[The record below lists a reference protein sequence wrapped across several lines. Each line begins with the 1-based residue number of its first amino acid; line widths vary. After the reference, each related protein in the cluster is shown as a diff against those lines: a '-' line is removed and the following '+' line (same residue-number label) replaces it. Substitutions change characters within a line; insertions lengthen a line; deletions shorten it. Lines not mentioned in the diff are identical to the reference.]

1 MNTNLVSLYFEH
13 LAAVAELEDSP
24 IRSSQEQKVQHQ
36 QPAYECITPPSDSQ
50 ESGPPH
56 PAPSLQQQPHLQA
69 TQLPPP
75 PHAAVDNNYIGGSP
89 TPAAREYYNL
99 TPVRPYPPQ
108 QQQPDQS
115 AFEPIEPSSSSS
127 STCASHVPT
136 STPAVPTS
144 SSPTMGGYSGDG
156 GQQPQLKSTHKS
168 SAELW
173 HDVGVIKSTSCLV
186 SHYFLGNGG
195 LENSAEGSGSQKV
208 ELESGT
214 IYKLRLAASMLVV
227 EGLGH
232 LLQISKGT
240 DGAQLSWEPPQTPN
254 GRITEYSVYLAV
266 RNYNNESQLA
276 FVRVY
281 VGVEAK
287 CCVPHSNL
295 QSAHIDGSPK
305 PAIIFR
311 IAARNDKGYG
321 PATQVRWLQESRPG
335 AMSSGQPLSAS
346 PMTPIGQHPHLP
358 QRRPA
363 AQPSE
368 GLMYG
373 GGAGCSAQGH
383 LLQLVQGQHPSMS
396 PRG

>member
-173 HDVGVIKSTSCLV
+173 HD
-186 SHYFLGNGG
+186 
-195 LENSAEGSGSQKV
+195 NSAEGSGSQKV

-214 IYKLRLAASMLVV
+214 IYKLRLAGINACGRGPWSPAT
-227 EGLGH
+227 GFKTCIPGFPGAPSSIK
-232 LLQISKGT
+232 ISKGT

-311 IAARNDKGYG
+311 IAARNDKVCGS
-321 PATQVRWLQESRPG
+321 TVDS
-335 AMSSGQPLSAS
+335 
-346 PMTPIGQHPHLP
+346 
-358 QRRPA
+358 
-363 AQPSE
+363 
-368 GLMYG
+368 
-373 GGAGCSAQGH
+373 
-383 LLQLVQGQHPSMS
+383 
-396 PRG
+396 